1 VPKAVQK
8 MPRRADLGSEAR
20 VGLFAILG
28 VVCVLTILVTLTSPA
43 LFRGRY
49 ILRTKVSDAGGIR
62 KGDSVAMRGVDIG
75 RVQKFEIAKDGV
87 EVFLEIE
94 GAYKVPEDS
103 KVEIQPGALFGGMI
117 ADVVPGTSETPARK
131 NAVLPGE
138 RPPGLM
144 DTASGIAAS
153 AQGVVSKVQKAVE
166 GPTLEN
172 LEKSSAEVRSLLAD
186 VKSLTNDEHKQLLAL
201 TATLD
206 HGAQAFDRIANGGSI
221 DRSLSQVDATT
232 ASLEHTSATL
242 SKTAESLQGVLDRLD
257 RGEGTL
263 GKMSRDPELYDD
275 LKRTTDSLNAL
286 VEDIKKNPKRYVKL
300 SLF

>member
-1 VPKAVQK
+1 
-8 MPRRADLGSEAR
+8 
-20 VGLFAILG
+20 
-28 VVCVLTILVTLTSPA
+28 
-43 LFRGRY
+43 
-49 ILRTKVSDAGGIR
+49 
-62 KGDSVAMRGVDIG
+62 
-75 RVQKFEIAKDGV
+75 
-87 EVFLEIE
+87 
-94 GAYKVPEDS
+94 
-103 KVEIQPGALFGGMI
+103 
-117 ADVVPGTSETPARK
+117 
-131 NAVLPGE
+131 
-138 RPPGLM
+138 M